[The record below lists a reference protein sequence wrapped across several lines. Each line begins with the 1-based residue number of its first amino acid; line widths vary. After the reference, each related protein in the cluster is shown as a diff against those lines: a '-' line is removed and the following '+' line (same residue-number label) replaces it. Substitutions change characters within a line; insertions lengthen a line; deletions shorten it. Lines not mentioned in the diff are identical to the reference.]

1 MKILEH
7 SSKRLVIYSRPIGV
21 WLASALFPIL
31 GIVVGSSF
39 LEITSFNCKRNE
51 PYISY
56 CQAFVIQTR
65 RTQLIGIEIKQNE
78 GVYQLKLTT
87 TDQHL
92 EWFSLVF
99 FVFWMAL
106 SLYLFLK
113 VIQTRTCIFDK
124 TTNQLTVEIKGLF
137 GKKADKYPL
146 NEIIDIVISGG
157 GFSIN
162 EVPTEPVDLILSS
175 IKNVPVYISL
185 DTNIPS
191 KWYLK
196 AHETVALIQ
205 SFLGLETDTSIP
217 QELLTNIYTQKIQS
231 IRIINC
237 NGYIIAFGNMPVK
250 YSDASTIWGV
260 RQISSIGDIPV
271 KYKKVGKFVSSQ
283 QIISIGDIS
292 ITYSTSLG
300 RFKPCIYF
308 IGDMAV
314 QYDYQGRI
322 NSIGAMGIQYQDGL
336 LVRITAI
343 GNMNVQTDSYGRI
356 VEIHCNSGFNLKQF
370 VSLFLV
376 TLASNTN
383 RYGEGGGG

>member
-7 SSKRLVIYSRPIGV
+7 SSKRLVIYSRPIEV

-124 TTNQLTVEIKGLF
+124 TTALLHKKG
-137 GKKADKYPL
+137 
-146 NEIIDIVISGG
+146 
-157 GFSIN
+157 
-162 EVPTEPVDLILSS
+162 
-175 IKNVPVYISL
+175 
-185 DTNIPS
+185 
-191 KWYLK
+191 
-196 AHETVALIQ
+196 
-205 SFLGLETDTSIP
+205 
-217 QELLTNIYTQKIQS
+217 
-231 IRIINC
+231 R
-237 NGYIIAFGNMPVK
+237 
-250 YSDASTIWGV
+250 
-260 RQISSIGDIPV
+260 
-271 KYKKVGKFVSSQ
+271 
-283 QIISIGDIS
+283 
-292 ITYSTSLG
+292 
-300 RFKPCIYF
+300 
-308 IGDMAV
+308 
-314 QYDYQGRI
+314 
-322 NSIGAMGIQYQDGL
+322 
-336 LVRITAI
+336 
-343 GNMNVQTDSYGRI
+343 
-356 VEIHCNSGFNLKQF
+356 
-370 VSLFLV
+370 
-376 TLASNTN
+376 
-383 RYGEGGGG
+383 EG